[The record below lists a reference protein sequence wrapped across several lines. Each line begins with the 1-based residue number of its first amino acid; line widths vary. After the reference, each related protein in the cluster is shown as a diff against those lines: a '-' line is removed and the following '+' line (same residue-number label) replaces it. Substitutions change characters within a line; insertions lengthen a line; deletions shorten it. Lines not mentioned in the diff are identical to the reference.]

1 MGNRANCDRASYRVY
16 TAMASLADVDDEEE
30 HAEADPAQTD
40 DAVHHQ
46 HPAAT
51 ASATVYP

>member
-1 MGNRANCDRASYRVY
+1 
-16 TAMASLADVDDEEE
+16 MASLADVDDEEE
-30 HAEADPAQTD
+30 HVEADPAQTD